1 MPCPG
6 KLRMIAAFV
15 FSAPTV
21 LVQILFSALGY
32 QKQGVQEIHSCIL
45 CGISK
50 EEVDVV
56 SWDVGHGS

>member
-1 MPCPG
+1 
-6 KLRMIAAFV
+6 MIAAFV

-32 QKQGVQEIHSCIL
+32 QKQGVQEIYSCIL